1 MIARIR
7 YKDLENVSPFSE
19 EYANKISERKAELKE
34 LFKDEPEK
42 RLAEIKSQSQ
52 AQITQAKQEL
62 ETALAQTQQMATSNP
77 AEAASVKEATTKIEA
92 KQKNSKKVKQW
103 LIIYQRLAINSTLVE
118 RFRVLRDMLLM
129 KVILTSFTM

>member
-1 MIARIR
+1 MPASATRIW
-7 YKDLENVSPFSE
+7 KNVSPFSE
-19 EYANKISERKAELKE
+19 EYANKISERKTELKE

-92 KQKNSKKVKQW
+92 KQKRTRRKSSNG
-103 LIIYQRLAINSTLVE
+103 
-118 RFRVLRDMLLM
+118 
-129 KVILTSFTM
+129 

>member
-1 MIARIR
+1 MPVLVRGKLDGYAIVPETDFTSNDYMIARIR

-19 EYANKISERKAELKE
+19 EYANKISERKTELKE

-42 RLAEIKSQSQ
+42 RLAEIKSQSK

-77 AEAASVKEATTKIEA
+77 AEAASVKKLLP
-92 KQKNSKKVKQW
+92 KLKPSKRTRRKSSNGW
-103 LIIYQRLAINSTLVE
+103 
-118 RFRVLRDMLLM
+118 
-129 KVILTSFTM
+129 